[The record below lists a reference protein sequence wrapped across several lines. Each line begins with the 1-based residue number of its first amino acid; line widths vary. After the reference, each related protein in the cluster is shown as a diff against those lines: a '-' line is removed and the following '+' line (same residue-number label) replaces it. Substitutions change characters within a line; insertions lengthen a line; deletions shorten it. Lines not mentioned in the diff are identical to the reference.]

1 MENKNEKK
9 TNKNN
14 HLIHKP
20 ISGIRKGSKQNKF
33 FKQKIYSTEDNINNI
48 NNYNRHSNLSGI
60 NNNYY
65 ELIQNKNNKNK
76 IYENQINKKKYL
88 ISQKNK
94 KQKKEGNIP
103 YLNNFIKFND
113 FHSNLIARLRNKLP
127 NYKEQYLNS
136 KIRLT
141 NDININNS
149 NDNLLNRFRPKSC
162 NRTKYKTRLNKK
174 DFDKNII
181 KHLNSFRSNNKRIPA
196 LINIDLTKLDKYEI
210 KKNINNNIHN
220 SKNNNMME
228 NKKSSSQKEREIIS
242 VNINLNDII
251 EKKNEKTN
259 NNNNIKD
266 KNHKEEKREELKE
279 IINNNNNENYIYK
292 SYAFDENPNKEY
304 RDSMEDFH
312 DFKNLSIN
320 NFIFHYFSIFDG
332 HNGKEVSLY
341 LKENFHKFLETE
353 LKQISF
359 TEDYNQNK
367 EKIISSIKTS
377 FEKMDNDIIN
387 NKSIKDDIGS
397 TGTIF
402 LLYRDPYDTS
412 KKVLICANVGDSK
425 GFLINKENITQIT
438 QDHICNN
445 ISEVE
450 RIKKEGGVVFQGRVF
465 GTLMLTRS
473 FGDKEMKQYGVLE
486 SPYIY
491 SCFLDKNNLY
501 VIMASDGVWDVVN
514 SDEIFGLSKMN
525 NISCEEFSKKII
537 LKAID
542 KGTTDNVTCLVVKF

>member
-1 MENKNEKK
+1 M
-9 TNKNN
+9 
-14 HLIHKP
+14 
-20 ISGIRKGSKQNKF
+20 
-33 FKQKIYSTEDNINNI
+33 
-48 NNYNRHSNLSGI
+48 
-60 NNNYY
+60 
-65 ELIQNKNNKNK
+65 
-76 IYENQINKKKYL
+76 
-88 ISQKNK
+88 
-94 KQKKEGNIP
+94 
-103 YLNNFIKFND
+103 
-113 FHSNLIARLRNKLP
+113 
-127 NYKEQYLNS
+127 
-136 KIRLT
+136 
-141 NDININNS
+141 
-149 NDNLLNRFRPKSC
+149 
-162 NRTKYKTRLNKK
+162 
-174 DFDKNII
+174 
-181 KHLNSFRSNNKRIPA
+181 
-196 LINIDLTKLDKYEI
+196 
-210 KKNINNNIHN
+210 
-220 SKNNNMME
+220 
-228 NKKSSSQKEREIIS
+228 
-242 VNINLNDII
+242 II

-266 KNHKEEKREELKE
+266 KNHKEEKREEIKE
-279 IINNNNNENYIYK
+279 IINDNNNENYIYK

-320 NFIFHYFSIFDG
+320 NFIFYYFSIFDG

-402 LLYRDPYDTS
+402 LLYQDPYDTS
-412 KKVLICANVGDSK
+412 KKILICANVGDSK
-425 GFLINKENITQIT
+425 GFLINGENVTQIT

-473 FGDKEMKQYGVLE
+473 FGDKEMKQYGVFG

-491 SCFLDKNNLY
+491 SCFLDKNNIY
-501 VIMASDGVWDVVN
+501 AIMASDGVWDVVN